1 MSPCGQV
8 EGMVATEHRICS
20 LDDFRP
26 LAGKLL
32 FESASVRVTE
42 QRIQDFCRGT
52 LNEEWIHW
60 DRARCEASHLGGI
73 IAPGLFLPALF
84 PGLFWQH
91 MRIDLP
97 RMIVKGI
104 DGIRIFRLVRAG
116 TEVFARVTL
125 AQLLKRSA
133 GIEVHYHV
141 QFFEPSIE
149 GALGEA
155 TFKNRYWED

>member
-1 MSPCGQV
+1 MG
-8 EGMVATEHRICS
+8 TEHHIRC
-20 LDDFRP
+20 LADFRP

-32 FESASVRVTE
+32 FESAPVRITE
-42 QRIQDFCRGT
+42 ERIQAFCRST

-60 DRARCEASHLGGI
+60 DRERCEASHLGGI

-104 DGIRIFRLVRAG
+104 DGIRVFRPVRASA
-116 TEVFARVTL
+116 EVFARASLTR
-125 AQLLKRSA
+125 LLERSA

-141 QFFEPSIE
+141 QFFEPGIE
-149 GALGEA
+149 AAIGEA

>member
-1 MSPCGQV
+1 MGI
-8 EGMVATEHRICS
+8 ERRIRR
-20 LDDFRP
+20 LADFRS

-32 FESASVRVTE
+32 FESAPVRITE
-42 QRIQDFCRGT
+42 QRIRDFCRST

-60 DRARCEASHLGGI
+60 DRERCEASHLGGI
-73 IAPGLFLPALF
+73 IAPGLLLPALF

-104 DGIRIFRLVRAG
+104 DGIRIFRPVYAG
-116 TEVFARVTL
+116 AEVFARATL
-125 AQLLKRSA
+125 AQLLERSA
-133 GIEVHYHV
+133 GIEVHYHA
-141 QFFEPSIE
+141 QFFEPGIE
-149 GALGEA
+149 AAIGEA

>member
-1 MSPCGQV
+1 MKTRHHIRC
-8 EGMVATEHRICS
+8 
-20 LDDFRP
+20 LNDFRP
-26 LAGKLL
+26 LVGKLL
-32 FESASVRVTE
+32 FESAPVRVTE

-60 DRARCEASHLGGI
+60 DRERCEASHLGAI

-104 DGIRIFRLVRAG
+104 DGIRIFRPVPAG
-116 TEVFARVTL
+116 TEVFARATL
-125 AQLLKRSA
+125 AQLLERSA
-133 GIEVHYHV
+133 GIEVYYQV
-141 QFFEPSIE
+141 QFFEPDVEATI
-149 GALGEA
+149 GEV
-155 TFKNRYWED
+155 TFKNRYWEE